1 MSHYPAPGIATR
13 RGGSLLEVV
22 VGLVVF
28 AIGALALLAGSLM
41 AARTMKDSRSLAA
54 ASVAAQST
62 VDSLKAVGFDGIGG
76 ASGSYTVQ
84 GHAVTW
90 SVSADDPRVA
100 QVIVTRQTTP
110 RLAQDTIRTLIGRVD
125 VAR

>member
-1 MSHYPAPGIATR
+1 
-13 RGGSLLEVV
+13 VV

-28 AIGALALLAGSLM
+28 GIGALSLVAGSLM
-41 AARTMKDSRSLAA
+41 AARTMRDSRSLAA
-54 ASVAAQST
+54 ASIAAQST

-76 ASGSYTVQ
+76 AAGSYTVK
-84 GHAVTW
+84 GHAVAW
-90 SVSADDPRVA
+90 SVSADDPRVVS
-100 QVIVTRQTTP
+100 VIVTRQTTP

>member
-1 MSHYPAPGIATR
+1 MSHYPAPSITAR

-28 AIGALALLAGSLM
+28 AIGALSLVAGSLM
-41 AARTMKDSRSLAA
+41 AARTMKDSKSLAA

-76 ASGSYTVQ
+76 ASGSYTVK

-100 QVIVTRQTTP
+100 SVIVTRQTTP
-110 RLAQDTIRTLIGRVD
+110 RLAQDTILALIGRVD

>member
-1 MSHYPAPGIATR
+1 MSERYARSISSR
-13 RGGSLLEVV
+13 RGGSMLEVV

-28 AIGALALLAGSLM
+28 AIGALSLVAGSLM

-76 ASGSYTVQ
+76 ASGSFTVK

-100 QVIVTRQTTP
+100 SVIVTRQTTP
-110 RLAQDTIRTLIGRVD
+110 RLAQDTIRAYIGKVD

>member
-1 MSHYPAPGIATR
+1 MSRHPIPRISSR
-13 RGGSLLEVV
+13 RGATLLEVL
-22 VGLVVF
+22 VGFVVF
-28 AIGALALLAGSLM
+28 AIGAISLVGGSLM

-62 VDSLKAVGFDGIGG
+62 VDSLRAVGWDGIGG
-76 ASGSYTVQ
+76 ASGSYTVK

-90 SVSADDPRVA
+90 SVSADDPRLVR
-100 QVIVTRQTTP
+100 VIVTRRTSPT
-110 RLAQDTIRTLIGRVD
+110 LAQDSIVTWIGRVD